1 MNYKWFCATMLYVWK
16 ADRAYIVKYTGRMH
30 KMRLFLCFISIY
42 TGKFDTVQE
51 KRCGEEKGG
60 EYGMEEKKLIEFRKI
75 VKSFDGQ
82 IVLKGVNLDI
92 YENEFVTLLG
102 PSGCG
107 KTTLLRILGG
117 FLDADEGSVIFDGEE
132 ISKKPPYERELN
144 TVFQKY
150 ALFPHLSVYE
160 NIAFGLKIKKVS
172 KDVIDQKVM
181 KMLKLIGLEGY
192 EDKNTTLLSG
202 GQQQRVAIARAL
214 VNEPKVLLL
223 DEPLAALDL
232 KLRKE
237 MQYEL
242 KRIQQEVG
250 ITFIFVTHDQEE
262 ALTMSDKIVVMKNGE
277 IQQVGSPQDIY
288 NEPAN
293 RYVANFIGESNIIP
307 AVMLEDY
314 KVRFDDIT
322 FDCVDFGFKENE
334 PVDVV
339 IRPEDIDIVDVKD
352 GKMTGEVLSVL
363 FKGVHYEIMVETV
376 PGTSVTVNMRVI
388 RNQDVT
394 SEDGKEKISASDFFV
409 DIDDVEE
416 LNDKEIIALS
426 NAQAWDPQSDEF
438 ISIAKVE
445 YDLSKEEGAYPVVFS
460 TGNGTSVERTIHVV
474 DQPFVKNEKANEGVM
489 AFNFFKTVDEITES
503 QALDTDLKTWAG
515 AQGWKLSDEDVSID
529 LSVDYDFEPE
539 DVKEGVY
546 RITFSTTGREF
557 KIHTTDYVEEGREVG
572 LTFFPEDIH
581 VMSREVF

>member
-1 MNYKWFCATMLYVWK
+1 MGYNTTYVLDEGSMIMDK
-16 ADRAYIVKYTGRMH
+16 
-30 KMRLFLCFISIY
+30 
-42 TGKFDTVQE
+42 
-51 KRCGEEKGG
+51 
-60 EYGMEEKKLIEFRKI
+60 KKLIQFRNI
-75 VKSFDGQ
+75 VKEFDGQ

-117 FLDADEGSVIFDGEE
+117 FLDATEGEVIFDGEE
-132 ISKKPPYERELN
+132 ISQVPPHKRELN

-150 ALFPHLSVYE
+150 ALFPHMSVYQ
-160 NIAFGLKIKKVS
+160 NIAFGLKIKKMS
-172 KDVIDQKVM
+172 KDVIEQKVM
-181 KMLKLIGLEGY
+181 KMLKLIGLEGF
-192 EDKNTTLLSG
+192 ENKNVTLLSG

-223 DEPLAALDL
+223 DEPLGALDL

-262 ALTMSDKIVVMKNGE
+262 ALTMSDKIVVMKDGE
-277 IQQVGSPQDIY
+277 IQQVGTPQEIY
-288 NEPAN
+288 NEPEN

-314 KVRFDDIT
+314 KVKFDDIV
-322 FDCVDFGFKENE
+322 FDCVDFGFKDKQ

-363 FKGVHYEIMVETV
+363 FKGVHYEVMVETV
-376 PGTSVTVNMRVI
+376 PGTSVTVNMHVI
-388 RNQDVT
+388 RNRDVT
-394 SEDGKEKISASDFFV
+394 SENGKEKISANDFYV
-409 DIDDVEE
+409 DIEDLKD
-416 LNDKEIIALS
+416 LDDKEIVARAD
-426 NAQAWDPQSDEF
+426 AQAWNPETDDY
-438 ISIAKVE
+438 ISISKID
-445 YDLSKEEGAYPVVFS
+445 YDLKEEIGEYAVTFS
-460 TGNGTSVERTIHVV
+460 TSSGTSVERKIIVV
-474 DQPFVKNEKANEGVM
+474 NQPVVKNERANEGVM
-489 AFNFFKTVDEITES
+489 AFNFFKTVDELDES
-503 QALDTDLKTWAG
+503 VALDTDLKTWAN
-515 AQGWKLSDEDVSID
+515 AQGWKLNDEDESVDIY
-529 LSVDYDFEPE
+529 VDYDFDPE
-539 DVKEGVY
+539 HIEEGTYKV
-546 RITFSTTGREF
+546 TFSTEGREL
-557 KIHTTDYVEEGREVG
+557 KIHTTDYVEEGKEVG

-581 VMSREVF
+581 VMEKMGF